1 MGPASKTLRSK
12 RSKKSSKTSK
22 IMPPITQTISSIRTV
37 NNTPVSSP
45 LDFIPIPR
53 TLIERMFNDD
63 QKNEYINKAMKH
75 IKSIRPG
82 INEDYFLS
90 GPTYQKLYRIN
101 KFLYDN
107 NLANARTNLTNGI
120 YGGKTKKRKWSL
132 KYKRS
137 INCKKPKGFSQKQ
150 YCKRVNKTR
159 RKK

>member
-1 MGPASKTLRSK
+1 MAPTKTK
-12 RSKKSSKTSK
+12 SKKSKSYKSSSKTS
-22 IMPPITQTISSIRTV
+22 QTISPPIKV
-37 NNTPVSSP
+37 NNTPVSVSSP
-45 LDFIPIPR
+45 LDFVPIPR
-53 TLIERMFNDD
+53 SQVERWQDD
-63 QKNEYINKAMKH
+63 QKNKYINKAIKH
-75 IKSIRPG
+75 IKSIRPE

-90 GPTYQKLYRIN
+90 GPAYQKLYRIN

-107 NLANARTNLTNGI
+107 NLANATTNLTQGI

-150 YCKRVNKTR
+150 YCKRVNRTR